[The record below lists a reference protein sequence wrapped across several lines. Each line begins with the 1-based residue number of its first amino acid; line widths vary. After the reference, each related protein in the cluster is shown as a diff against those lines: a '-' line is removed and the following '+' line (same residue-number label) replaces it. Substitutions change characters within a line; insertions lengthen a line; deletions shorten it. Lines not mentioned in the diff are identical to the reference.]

1 MQRRELSF
9 GELVEG
15 AIAAGDNAT
24 KLSHDARIL
33 IGRNRPAT
41 ALALGIA
48 SLEEWGKSF
57 QLIVSANM
65 VTQGIPIEWNEFWE
79 SLYNHRPKQF
89 LASVLDMILFGKEA
103 VDLMMRTVV
112 LRDLEDLRAEALYVD
127 LVKSGWRHARMIN
140 RRWAWEILDACE
152 SISDEMGVSLRKVDA
167 LRVAK
172 EAAAPPDEDGKLA
185 IQTMQRNFIDA
196 AQAAD
201 RKLLQLQET
210 FLGPQARAG

>member
-1 MQRRELSF
+1 MERRELSF

-24 KLSHDARIL
+24 KLSHDARVL

-41 ALALGIA
+41 ALALGIV

-65 VTQGIPIEWNEFWE
+65 VAQGVPIEWNEFWD

-103 VDLMMRTVV
+103 VDLMMRTIV
-112 LRDLEDLRAEALYVD
+112 LRDLEDLRTEALYVD
-127 LVKSGWRHARMIN
+127 LMKSGWRHPRTIN
-140 RRWAWEILDACE
+140 RQWAWEILDACE
-152 SISDEMGVSLRKVDA
+152 SISDEIGVSLRKVDA

-185 IQTMQRNFIDA
+185 IQAMQRNFIEA

-201 RKLLQLQET
+201 HKLVRLQEPMS
-210 FLGPQARAG
+210 GPQPRAG